1 LAFQSPDATGTGGI
15 YLLVLQGGVDYQG
28 QHYPEWSVMFVA
40 QSDGALALTAGA
52 RGAELLALRFDSQND

>member
-1 LAFQSPDATGTGGI
+1 
-15 YLLVLQGGVDYQG
+15 LVLQGGVDYQG